1 MRRIPCGLVLLAA
14 MVQSGGCGSSEDL
27 SRIPLVK
34 NEMAGDLSRHLL
46 RGYNWAIGQGR
57 EW

>member
-1 MRRIPCGLVLLAA
+1 MGHMSMTRRA
-14 MVQSGGCGSSEDL
+14 D
-27 SRIPLVK
+27 VK